1 MLWLKLLSFGS
12 FNRLSP
18 EETISSASAIAVKKA
33 AEATI
38 KSDEPSV
45 RQVVMARQGHPR
57 APLMTCG
64 DIFRIII
71 ALFIPPLG
79 VFTQVGLTQPFWINL
94 VIYLFA
100 VGGLGF
106 PVLFGMWPVAVIYAL
121 FVILT
126 RK

>member
-1 MLWLKLLSFGS
+1 MGTPVL
-12 FNRLSP
+12 
-18 EETISSASAIAVKKA
+18 
-33 AEATI
+33 
-38 KSDEPSV
+38 
-45 RQVVMARQGHPR
+45 
-57 APLMTCG
+57 PLMTCG

-100 VGGLGF
+100 VGGLGL
-106 PVLFGMWPVAVIYAL
+106 PVLFGMWPAAVIHAL

>member
-1 MLWLKLLSFGS
+1 MV
-12 FNRLSP
+12 
-18 EETISSASAIAVKKA
+18 SSALAIAVTEA

-38 KSDEPSV
+38 KSDELSV

-57 APLMTCG
+57 APLITCG

-94 VIYLFA
+94 VIYIFA

-106 PVLFGMWPVAVIYAL
+106 PVLFGMWPAAVVHAL